1 MPNFVMAFC
10 NCTFFM
16 KNSKI
21 TDPNQWL
28 FTLLLSAAFITTYA
42 QKPPSEQKGSI
53 RAPLNIKIDGKANEW
68 DNKFQAYSNHTQF
81 YYTMSNDNKNL
92 YLTIQADEP
101 PIIRRIINGGV
112 TLTINRSG
120 KKKDPEGIHIT
131 YPLLTGL
138 SVPLKNP
145 RARFNGP
152 APVTEGDSLMNVTNK
167 RMNDKS
173 KEIRVIG
180 IKNIDTLI
188 SVYNT
193 DGIKAASAFDNK
205 MVYTYEMAISLKTLG
220 LSVNSPSKF
229 IYQVMINE
237 RESKGINI
245 VKNDAGGIVSVNI
258 VGPNAV
264 MGQEATDFWGE
275 YTLAK

>member
-1 MPNFVMAFC
+1 
-10 NCTFFM
+10 M
-16 KNSKI
+16 KSSKI
-21 TDPNQWL
+21 IALNKWL
-28 FTLLLSAAFITTYA
+28 FTLLLSAAFVTAYG
-42 QKPPSEQKGSI
+42 QKPPSEQKGSV
-53 RAPLNIKIDGKANEW
+53 RAPSTIKIDGKATEW

-81 YYTMSNDNKNL
+81 YYTISNDDNNL
-92 YLTIQADEP
+92 YLTVQADEP
-101 PIIRRIINGGV
+101 PIIRRIINGGI
-112 TLTINRSG
+112 TLTINKSG
-120 KKKDPEGIHIT
+120 KKKDGEGIHIT
-131 YPLLTGL
+131 YPLLSRFT
-138 SVPLKNP
+138 VPLKNP

-152 APVTEGDSLMNVTNK
+152 APVTEGDSLMNVTNT

-193 DGIKAASAFDNK
+193 DGIKAASAFNNK

-220 LSVNSPSKF
+220 LSTKNPARF
-229 IYQVMINE
+229 MYQVMINAM
-237 RESKGINI
+237 ESKGINI
-245 VKNDAGGIVSVNI
+245 VKNESGGIVSVNI

>member
-1 MPNFVMAFC
+1 
-10 NCTFFM
+10 M
-16 KNSKI
+16 KNLKI
-21 TDPNQWL
+21 INLNKLL
-28 FTLLLSAAFITTYA
+28 FTLFLSVTFITVYG
-42 QKPPSEQKGSI
+42 QKPPSEQKNSV
-53 RAPLNIKIDGKANEW
+53 RAPSTIKIDGKATEW

-81 YYTMSNDNKNL
+81 YYTISNDDNNL

-101 PIIRRIINGGV
+101 PIIRRIINGGL
-112 TLTINRSG
+112 TLTINKSG
-120 KKKDPEGIHIT
+120 KKKDDEGIHIT
-131 YPLLTGL
+131 YPLL
-138 SVPLKNP
+138 SRFAVSLKNP
-145 RARFNGP
+145 GARFNGP
-152 APVTEGDSLMNVTNK
+152 APITEGDSLMKATNT

-173 KEIRVIG
+173 KEIRVLG

-220 LSVNSPSKF
+220 LSINAPAKF
-229 IYQVMINE
+229 MYQVMINAM
-237 RESKGINI
+237 ESKGINV
-245 VKNDAGGIVSVNI
+245 VKNDAGRIVSVNI

-275 YTLAK
+275 YMLTK

>member
-1 MPNFVMAFC
+1 
-10 NCTFFM
+10 M

-21 TDPNQWL
+21 INPNKWL
-28 FTLLLSAAFITTYA
+28 FTLLVSAAFITTYG
-42 QKPPSEQKGSI
+42 QKPPSEQKGSV
-53 RAPLNIKIDGKANEW
+53 RAPSTIKIDGKANEW
-68 DNKFQAYSNHTQF
+68 GNKFQAYSNHTQF
-81 YYTMSNDNKNL
+81 YYTMSNDDKNL

-112 TLTINRSG
+112 TLTINKSG

-131 YPLLTGL
+131 YPLLSQFTV
-138 SVPLKNP
+138 SLKNP
-145 RARFNGP
+145 RIRYNGP
-152 APVTEGDSLMNVTNK
+152 TPVTEGDSLMNVTNK

-180 IKNIDTLI
+180 IKGIDTLI

-220 LSVNSPSKF
+220 LSVNNPSKF
-229 IYQVMINE
+229 VYQVMINAM
-237 RESKGINI
+237 ESKGINI
-245 VKNDAGGIVSVNI
+245 VKNESGGIVSVNI

-275 YTLAK
+275 YMLAK